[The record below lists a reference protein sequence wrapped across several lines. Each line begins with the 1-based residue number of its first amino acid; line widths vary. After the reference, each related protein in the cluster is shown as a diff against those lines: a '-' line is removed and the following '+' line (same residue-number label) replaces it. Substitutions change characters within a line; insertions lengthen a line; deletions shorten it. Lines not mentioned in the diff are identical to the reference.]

1 VPTRGQ
7 ADLAVVKRALVKD
20 LAILPGDL
28 TYYSGPLLSGEV
40 VDFDI
45 QVRNTGDLPVQG
57 ASVVL
62 YDGNPAA
69 GGVEVARR
77 VLGDWFEGGTSVT
90 VTLSWTVPEPV
101 SAHTLYA
108 IVDADAAV
116 TEFNEYNNQQWVT
129 LGGTDLSPMELVT
142 SSAQVDGAA
151 RLVVRVRNAGGP
163 ESPVATLGVRPA
175 GGGGAALA
183 TAAIPALAAG
193 TSAEVAVDLP
203 AGSVPPETAVKFDI
217 RTDDAGA
224 VEDVNRE
231 NDLLTAEVT
240 GAVDES
246 PAVATTV
253 EVVTDL
259 DEIPVAEA
267 GTTVFHVWLSAMP
280 SAPVSL
286 AVSAVA
292 GGDADLTVSNG
303 ATFTIQP
310 SAWNTPVAVT
320 LAAAAD
326 ADSDNGT
333 TQFQIAESGSTVGVV
348 AKQVLA
354 VEMDDDAQNAV
365 GGTLATNTTWSDTT
379 KDYVITSQLVIPAGV
394 TLTIEPGVR
403 VRHGGSLDF
412 TAIKLSGTL
421 VASDADFLFY
431 TRAEYYSSWRFNG
444 IDVLSGGNVQLNRCS
459 LRSIERN
466 YTDTSRWSAIVTS
479 LEASTIQVK
488 GCSFESLNTL
498 NGNRT
503 SFGVQVRSLPT
514 ATIGDDTT
522 QPTALPCSFS
532 GFYYGIGWKFGS
544 GVQDIGVCEFD
555 NCFSNVRIWGDVTV
569 RRWCATPVPRSC
581 SIIRTP
587 TSMPATARWW

>member
-1 VPTRGQ
+1 M
-7 ADLAVVKRALVKD
+7 
-20 LAILPGDL
+20 

-129 LGGTDLSPMELVT
+129 LGGTDLSPMELVA
-142 SSAQVDGAA
+142 SSAQVDGTA

-224 VEDVNRE
+224 VEDVNRD

-320 LAAAAD
+320 LAAVAD
-326 ADSDNGT
+326 GDSENGT
-333 TQFQIAESGSTVGVV
+333 TQFQVAESGSTVGVWRNRFWRWRWTTTPECRGRNAGDQHDV
-348 AKQVLA
+348 ERHDKGLRDHLA
-354 VEMDDDAQNAV
+354 VGDSDRGNPDDRARR
-365 GGTLATNTTWSDTT
+365 
-379 KDYVITSQLVIPAGV
+379 AGAARR
-394 TLTIEPGVR
+394 E
-403 VRHGGSLDF
+403 
-412 TAIKLSGTL
+412 
-421 VASDADFLFY
+421 
-431 TRAEYYSSWRFNG
+431 
-444 IDVLSGGNVQLNRCS
+444 
-459 LRSIERN
+459 
-466 YTDTSRWSAIVTS
+466 
-479 LEASTIQVK
+479 
-488 GCSFESLNTL
+488 
-498 NGNRT
+498 
-503 SFGVQVRSLPT
+503 
-514 ATIGDDTT
+514 
-522 QPTALPCSFS
+522 S
-532 GFYYGIGWKFGS
+532 GFHGDQGERDAGGLGRGFPVLHACGILQQLAVQRHRCPQWRERATEPLFAAVHRAQLHGHVPVVGDCDLDRGEYPS
-544 GVQDIGVCEFD
+544 GEGLFV
-555 NCFSNVRIWGDVTV
+555 
-569 RRWCATPVPRSC
+569 
-581 SIIRTP
+581 
-587 TSMPATARWW
+587 